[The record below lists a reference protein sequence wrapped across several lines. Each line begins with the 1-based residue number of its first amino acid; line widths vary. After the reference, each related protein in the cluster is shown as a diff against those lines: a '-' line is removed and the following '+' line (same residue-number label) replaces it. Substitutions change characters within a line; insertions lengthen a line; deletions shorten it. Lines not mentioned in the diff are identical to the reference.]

1 MVTKYEY
8 TQIPPDTFETLSTN
22 AGMLVDEFDPE
33 TRVIGKQLGAT
44 SGGVNL
50 GAVPSFVDKG
60 EDIDNCPKN
69 TAELKDIESWECKIS
84 GTFVTINADS
94 MKFLLAAAAQTGKK
108 IVPGMRLNISD
119 FKDLWYICDYG
130 EGGFIAVHMLRVLS
144 TGGLSIQTTD
154 KNKAQFAFEFTGHY
168 SIKAQDV
175 VPMEFYV
182 DGTPKDNA
190 GTEEEPVDE
199 TV

>member
-1 MVTKYEY
+1 MSVTKYDF
-8 TQIPPDTFETLSTN
+8 TQIPEDTFETLGTN

-44 SGGVNL
+44 SGGINVTC
-50 GAVPSFVDKG
+50 VPSFVDKG

-69 TAELKDIESWECKIS
+69 TAELKDIESWECKAS
-84 GTFVTINADS
+84 GTFVTINAES
-94 MKFLLAAAAQTGKK
+94 MKFLLAAGSVAGKK
-108 IVPGMRLNISD
+108 IAPGSRLSISD

-130 EGGFIAVHMLRVLS
+130 SGGFIAVHMLLVLS

-168 SIKAQDV
+168 SIKDQET
-175 VPMEFYV
+175 VPMEFYI
-182 DGTPKDNA
+182 DGSSKEPEA
-190 GTEEEPVDE
+190 EEADL
-199 TV
+199 